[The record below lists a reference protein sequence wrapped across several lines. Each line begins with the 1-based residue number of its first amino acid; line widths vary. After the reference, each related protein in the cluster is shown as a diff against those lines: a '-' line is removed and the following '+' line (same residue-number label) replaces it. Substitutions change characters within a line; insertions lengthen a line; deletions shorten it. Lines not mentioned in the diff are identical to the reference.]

1 MRFIVLI
8 NLLMMLI
15 PTIGLTETATTGN
28 LLPNA
33 GTGQTSVQHSNSTI
47 DGINS
52 STGFTLNNITDYSS
66 SYNELEANGTG
77 TVSATGT
84 LLDISAGDHTTTADS
99 LDGGVTLTSKTE
111 VQNCEWTGSSH
122 RCGQATSGQDSY
134 STTVTILDADE
145 NELAKVTQ
153 NRNTDSGYNNNTY
166 TYTDTVTHT
175 GEGARKWEWEW
186 TGIDGDSPNST
197 NPLGPN
203 LLGAELKATLL
214 DILYSPIPEDI
225 KNEIVDI
232 FDDLGEEFNEIEQIV
247 EEFFFEEK
255 IEMKEEISMEEP
267 VMVMMEIQ
275 EEEKFEETPVFE
287 EMVLME
293 EEPKEEEEPA
303 MEMMTQLLTEE
314 KEEKEDLDN
323 STEEGIIEVVEEES
337 NEEEKNEQPEEV
349 TEEES
354 NSETTQT
361 ANASEKS
368 NTKQKSIQS
377 KKTKTANAKS
387 QSSNL
392 ELEKVMDK
400 IDEKIKDVAKNL
412 ELKNIVKLK
421 AMSNNDI
428 LLSTYNIPFYK
439 PKDIYIDQVDM
450 SDDRSIYA
458 NVNLNKYTQADPIA
472 TRVSKINELQNER
485 QQLLIEL
492 EVLKNEF

>member
-1 MRFIVLI
+1 MKWLLLFLI
-8 NLLMMLI
+8 TILI
-15 PTIGLTETATTGN
+15 TGELKAETATTGN

-84 LLDISAGDHTTTADS
+84 LLNISAGDHTTTEDS
-99 LDGGVTLTSKTE
+99 LDGGVTLSSKTE
-111 VQNCEWTGSSH
+111 VQNCEWVGSAYQ
-122 RCGQATSGQDSY
+122 CGQATTGQDSY

-186 TGIDGDSPNST
+186 TGIDGNDINST
-197 NPLGPN
+197 AAVGPN

-214 DILYSPIPEDI
+214 NILYSPIPEDI

-232 FDDLGEEFNEIEQIV
+232 FDDLGDEFEEIEQIV
-247 EEFFFEEK
+247 EDFFFKEEIK
-255 IEMKEEISMEEP
+255 MEEEISMEEP
-267 VMVMMEIQ
+267 VMVMMEIK
-275 EEEKFEETPVFE
+275 EEEKFEEAPIFE

-303 MEMMTQLLTEE
+303 MEMMTQLFTEE
-314 KEEKEDLDN
+314 KEEKEELDN
-323 STEEGIIEVVEEES
+323 STEEGIIEVAQEESTEEE
-337 NEEEKNEQPEEV
+337 NNEQPEEV
-349 TEEES
+349 NEEES
-354 NSETTQT
+354 SSETTQT

-387 QSSNL
+387 KSL

-400 IDEKIKDVAKNL
+400 IDEKIKDVGKNL

-428 LLSTYNIPFYK
+428 LLSTYNVPFYK
-439 PKDIYIDQVDM
+439 PKNIYLDQIDI
-450 SDDRSIYA
+450 SDDREIYA
-458 NVNLNKYTQADPIA
+458 NVNLNKYIADDPIA
-472 TRVSKINELQNER
+472 IRANKINELQIER
-485 QQLLIEL
+485 QQLLIQL
-492 EVLKNEF
+492 EVLKNG

>member
-1 MRFIVLI
+1 
-8 NLLMMLI
+8 MLI

-197 NPLGPN
+197 SPLGPN

-354 NSETTQT
+354 NSETTET
-361 ANASEKS
+361 ANASKENS
-368 NTKQKSIQS
+368 TKQKNVQS
-377 KKTKTANAKS
+377 KETKQVSHSDILA
-387 QSSNL
+387 
-392 ELEKVMDK
+392 K
-400 IDEKIKDVAKNL
+400 IDEKIKDVGKNL
-412 ELKNIVKLK
+412 ELKNLITFK
-421 AMSNNDI
+421 AMSESEI
-428 LLSTYNIPFYK
+428 LLDQYNIPFYK
-439 PKDIYIDQVDM
+439 PKDIYVDQVDM

-472 TRVSKINELQNER
+472 TRVNKINELQNER

-492 EVLKNEF
+492 EVLKNEL

>member
-84 LLDISAGDHTTTADS
+84 LLNISAGDHTTTADS

-337 NEEEKNEQPEEV
+337 NEEEKNEQSEEV

-354 NSETTQT
+354 NSETTET
-361 ANASEKS
+361 ANASKENS
-368 NTKQKSIQS
+368 TKQKSVQS
-377 KKTKTANAKS
+377 KETKQVSHSDILA
-387 QSSNL
+387 
-392 ELEKVMDK
+392 K
-400 IDEKIKDVAKNL
+400 IDEKIKDIGKNL
-412 ELKNIVKLK
+412 ELKNLITFK
-421 AMSNNDI
+421 AMSESEI
-428 LLSTYNIPFYK
+428 LLDQYNIPFYK
-439 PKDIYIDQVDM
+439 PKDIYVDQVDM

-472 TRVSKINELQNER
+472 TRVNKINELQNER

-492 EVLKNEF
+492 EVLKNEL

>member
-1 MRFIVLI
+1 MKWLLLFLI
-8 NLLMMLI
+8 TILI
-15 PTIGLTETATTGN
+15 TGETKADTATTDN

-84 LLDISAGDHTTTADS
+84 LLNISAGDHTTTEDS
-99 LDGGVTLTSKTE
+99 LDGGVTLSSKTE
-111 VQNCEWTGSSH
+111 VQNCEWVGSAYQ
-122 RCGQATSGQDSY
+122 CGQATSGQDSY

-186 TGIDGDSPNST
+186 TGIDGNDINST
-197 NPLGPN
+197 AAVGPN

-232 FDDLGEEFNEIEQIV
+232 FDDLGDEFEEIEQIV
-247 EEFFFEEK
+247 EEFFF
-255 IEMKEEISMEEP
+255 KEEIKMEEEFEIEEP
-267 VMVMMEIQ
+267 VMVMMEIK
-275 EEEKFEETPVFE
+275 EEEKFEEAPIFE

-303 MEMMTQLLTEE
+303 MEMMTQLFTEE
-314 KEEKEDLDN
+314 KEEKEELDN
-323 STEEGIIEVVEEES
+323 STEEGIIEVAQEESTEEE
-337 NEEEKNEQPEEV
+337 NNEQPEEV
-349 TEEES
+349 NEEES

-368 NTKQKSIQS
+368 NTKQKNIQS

-387 QSSNL
+387 KSL

-400 IDEKIKDVAKNL
+400 IDEKIKDVGKNL

-428 LLSTYNIPFYK
+428 LLSTYNVPFYK
-439 PKDIYIDQVDM
+439 PKNIYLDQIDI
-450 SDDRSIYA
+450 SDDREIYA
-458 NVNLNKYTQADPIA
+458 NVNLNKYIADDPIA
-472 TRVSKINELQNER
+472 IRANKINELQIER
-485 QQLLIEL
+485 QQLLIQL
-492 EVLKNEF
+492 EVLKNG

>member
-1 MRFIVLI
+1 
-8 NLLMMLI
+8 MLI

-84 LLDISAGDHTTTADS
+84 LLNISAGDHTTTADS

-134 STTVTILDADE
+134 STTVTILDSDE

-197 NPLGPN
+197 SPLGPN

-354 NSETTQT
+354 NSETTET
-361 ANASEKS
+361 ANASKENS
-368 NTKQKSIQS
+368 TKQKSVQS
-377 KKTKTANAKS
+377 KETKQVSHSDILA
-387 QSSNL
+387 
-392 ELEKVMDK
+392 K
-400 IDEKIKDVAKNL
+400 IDEKIKDIGKNL
-412 ELKNIVKLK
+412 ELKNLITFK
-421 AMSNNDI
+421 AMSESEI
-428 LLSTYNIPFYK
+428 LLDQYNIPFYK
-439 PKDIYIDQVDM
+439 PKDIYVDQVDM

-472 TRVSKINELQNER
+472 TRVNKINELQNER

-492 EVLKNEF
+492 EVLKNEL

>member
-84 LLDISAGDHTTTADS
+84 LLNISAGDHTTTADS

-197 NPLGPN
+197 SPLGPN

-293 EEPKEEEEPA
+293 EESKEEEEPA

-337 NEEEKNEQPEEV
+337 NEEEKNEQSEEV

-354 NSETTQT
+354 NSETTET
-361 ANASEKS
+361 ANASKENS
-368 NTKQKSIQS
+368 TKQKNVQS
-377 KKTKTANAKS
+377 KETKQVSHSDILA
-387 QSSNL
+387 
-392 ELEKVMDK
+392 K
-400 IDEKIKDVAKNL
+400 IDEKIKDVGKNL
-412 ELKNIVKLK
+412 ELKNLITFK
-421 AMSNNDI
+421 AMSESEI
-428 LLSTYNIPFYK
+428 LLDQYNIPFYK
-439 PKDIYIDQVDM
+439 PKDIYVDQVDM

-472 TRVSKINELQNER
+472 TRVNKINELQNER

-492 EVLKNEF
+492 EVLKNEL

>member
-33 GTGQTSVQHSNSTI
+33 GTGQTNVQHSNSTI

-472 TRVSKINELQNER
+472 TRVNKINELQNER

-492 EVLKNEF
+492 EVLKNEL

>member
-1 MRFIVLI
+1 MKW
-8 NLLMMLI
+8 LI
-15 PTIGLTETATTGN
+15 PLLLLSTSVLADTATTGN

-84 LLDISAGDHTTTADS
+84 LLNISAGDHTTTEDS

-111 VQNCEWTGSSH
+111 VQNCEWIGSAYQ
-122 RCGQATSGQDSY
+122 CGQATSGQDSY

-186 TGIDGDSPNST
+186 TGIDGNDINST
-197 NPLGPN
+197 AAVGPN

-214 DILYSPIPEDI
+214 NILYSPIPEDI

-232 FDDLGEEFNEIEQIV
+232 FDDLGDEFEEIEQIV
-247 EEFFFEEK
+247 EDFFFKEEIK
-255 IEMKEEISMEEP
+255 MEEEISMEEP
-267 VMVMMEIQ
+267 VMVMMEIK
-275 EEEKFEETPVFE
+275 EEEKFEEAPIFE

-303 MEMMTQLLTEE
+303 MEMMTQLFTEE
-314 KEEKEDLDN
+314 KEEKEELDN
-323 STEEGIIEVVEEES
+323 STEEGIIEVAQEESTEEE
-337 NEEEKNEQPEEV
+337 NNEQPEEV
-349 TEEES
+349 NEEES

-387 QSSNL
+387 KSL

-400 IDEKIKDVAKNL
+400 IDEKIKDVGKNL

-428 LLSTYNIPFYK
+428 LLSTYNVPFYK
-439 PKDIYIDQVDM
+439 PKNIYLDQIDI
-450 SDDRSIYA
+450 SDDREIYA
-458 NVNLNKYTQADPIA
+458 NVNLNKYIADDPIA
-472 TRVSKINELQNER
+472 IRANKINELQIER
-485 QQLLIEL
+485 QQLLIQL
-492 EVLKNEF
+492 EVLKNG

>member
-1 MRFIVLI
+1 
-8 NLLMMLI
+8 MLI

-84 LLDISAGDHTTTADS
+84 LLNISAGDHTTTADS

-197 NPLGPN
+197 SPLGPN

-354 NSETTQT
+354 NSETTET
-361 ANASEKS
+361 ANASKENS
-368 NTKQKSIQS
+368 TKQKSVQS
-377 KKTKTANAKS
+377 KETKQVSHSDILA
-387 QSSNL
+387 
-392 ELEKVMDK
+392 K
-400 IDEKIKDVAKNL
+400 IDEKIKDIGKNL
-412 ELKNIVKLK
+412 ELKNLITFK
-421 AMSNNDI
+421 AMSESEI
-428 LLSTYNIPFYK
+428 LLDQYNIPFYK
-439 PKDIYIDQVDM
+439 PKDIYVDQVDM

-458 NVNLNKYTQADPIA
+458 NVNLNRYTQADPIA
-472 TRVSKINELQNER
+472 TRVNKINELQNER

-492 EVLKNEF
+492 EVLKNEL

>member
-84 LLDISAGDHTTTADS
+84 LLNISAGDHTTTADS

-111 VQNCEWTGSSH
+111 VQNCEWTGSAYQ
-122 RCGQATSGQDSY
+122 CGQATSGQDSY

-197 NPLGPN
+197 SPLGPN

-267 VMVMMEIQ
+267 VMVMMEIK

-354 NSETTQT
+354 NSETTET
-361 ANASEKS
+361 ANASKENS
-368 NTKQKSIQS
+368 TKQKSVQS
-377 KKTKTANAKS
+377 KETKQVSHSDILA
-387 QSSNL
+387 
-392 ELEKVMDK
+392 K
-400 IDEKIKDVAKNL
+400 IDEKIKDIGKNL
-412 ELKNIVKLK
+412 ELKNLITFK
-421 AMSNNDI
+421 AMSESEI
-428 LLSTYNIPFYK
+428 LLDQYNIPFYK
-439 PKDIYIDQVDM
+439 PKDIYVDQVDM

-472 TRVSKINELQNER
+472 TRVNKINELQNER

-492 EVLKNEF
+492 EVLKNEL

>member
-84 LLDISAGDHTTTADS
+84 LLNISAGDHTTTADS

-134 STTVTILDADE
+134 STTITILDADE

-354 NSETTQT
+354 NSETTET
-361 ANASEKS
+361 ANASKENS
-368 NTKQKSIQS
+368 TKQKSVQS
-377 KKTKTANAKS
+377 KETKQVSHSDILA
-387 QSSNL
+387 
-392 ELEKVMDK
+392 K
-400 IDEKIKDVAKNL
+400 IDEKIKDIGKNL
-412 ELKNIVKLK
+412 ELKNLITFK
-421 AMSNNDI
+421 AMSESEI
-428 LLSTYNIPFYK
+428 LLDQYNIPFYK
-439 PKDIYIDQVDM
+439 PKDIYVDQVDM

-472 TRVSKINELQNER
+472 TRVNKINELQNER

-492 EVLKNEF
+492 EVLKNEL